1 MTDRPILVAHALLL
15 ADRLEARA
23 LDRRGPALPGVL
35 NLGDLPG
42 GGHAFGFR
50 WGALVTIGAPLD
62 QAQALAAQLR
72 PHLQQPLDA
81 PVHETAQLRLGA
93 AEDGVDDAGVIHLR
107 DAAPARLALVAKAL
121 AKSAVL
127 AQQEAMLARTLDR
140 LEPPLE
146 RLRRGRLGLPARL
159 LVPVIGEAI
168 AARTRAAARV
178 DTAAKP
184 DLLWDNPELAPL
196 HALLAAEWELV
207 ERTEA
212 LARKHEMVREI
223 SQTLLDLA
231 EARRSRL
238 LELAVAL
245 LIATE
250 VATTLY
256 GLAVP

>member
-1 MTDRPILVAHALLL
+1 MTTDPPLIAHALLL
-15 ADRLEARA
+15 AEQLDTRA
-23 LDRRGPALPGVL
+23 LERRGPTLPGML
-35 NLGDLPG
+35 DLGDLPG
-42 GGHAFGFR
+42 GGRAFAFR
-50 WGALVTIGAPLD
+50 WGAVVTIGAPLD
-62 QAQALAAQLR
+62 QAQALAEQLR
-72 PHLQQPLDA
+72 RQLHDALEA
-81 PVHETAQLRLGA
+81 PVHETAQLRPGA
-93 AEDGVDDAGVIHLR
+93 AKDGVDEAGVVLLR
-107 DAAPARLALVAKAL
+107 DTALPRLALVAKAL

-140 LEPPLE
+140 LEPPLD

-159 LVPVIGEAI
+159 LVPVIGDAI
-168 AARTRAAARV
+168 AARARAAARV

-184 DLLWDNPELAPL
+184 DLLWDHPDLAPL
-196 HALLAAEWELV
+196 YAVLAAEWELA

-212 LARKHEMVREI
+212 LAQKHEMVREI

-256 GLAVP
+256 GLFAP